1 MGEHKHYV
9 RVCTNIYIVLHS
21 FKSFFYNLEEW
32 NKMFHSVQMYQANIN
47 HLIYQSYDLAF
58 YKIYTNKYLNHKQN
72 IRVWIFSSKWQ
83 LLFIFVQTNTNKRV
97 HMLYGTLAWWN
108 WLLPIICINACSST
122 NKYPFSK
129 IKLCLVIE
137 INFSVIN

>member
-1 MGEHKHYV
+1 MEEHKHYV

-72 IRVWIFSSKWQ
+72 IRVWIFSSIMAA
-83 LLFIFVQTNTNKRV
+83 LI
-97 HMLYGTLAWWN
+97 Y
-108 WLLPIICINACSST
+108 ICT
-122 NKYPFSK
+122 NKYKQTCAYVVWNTSMM
-129 IKLCLVIE
+129 KLALAYYLHKCMQ
-137 INFSVIN
+137 FHK